1 MTRAKNKLVDLN
13 DHLFAELERLGDED
27 LKGDELKEELDR
39 AKALS
44 DVSEKIINNAS
55 LMLKA
60 IHEQNEYGTVSRD
73 VPKMLLGVTQ
83 NEEDLESRKR

>member
-1 MTRAKNKLVDLN
+1 MAKNKLVDLN

-27 LKGDELKEELDR
+27 LKGNELKEEVDR

>member
-1 MTRAKNKLVDLN
+1 MAKNKLVDLN

-60 IHEQNEYGTVSRD
+60 IHEQNEYGSVSRD

>member
-1 MTRAKNKLVDLN
+1 MAKNKLIDLN

>member
-1 MTRAKNKLVDLN
+1 MAKNKLVDLN

-55 LMLKA
+55 LMFKA